1 MWNNPHHNLYLLEYY
16 IMFDTNTMIKIGAG
30 VVGGLVTLTGT
41 YFWGKRNGKKAAAKV
56 QTAQVKE
63 DKSAEAASA
72 K

>member
-1 MWNNPHHNLYLLEYY
+1 
-16 IMFDTNTMIKIGAG
+16 MFDTNTMIKIGAG

-41 YFWGKRNGKKAAAKV
+41 YFWGKHNGKKASKV

>member
-1 MWNNPHHNLYLLEYY
+1 
-16 IMFDTNTMIKIGAG
+16 MFDTNTMIKIGAG

-41 YFWGKRNGKKAAAKV
+41 YFWGKRNGKKAAKV

-63 DKSAEAASA
+63 DKSAEVASA

>member
-1 MWNNPHHNLYLLEYY
+1 
-16 IMFDTNTMIKIGAG
+16 MFDTNTMIKIGAG

-41 YFWGKRNGKKAAAKV
+41 YFWGKHNGKKAAAKV

>member
-1 MWNNPHHNLYLLEYY
+1 
-16 IMFDTNTMIKIGAG
+16 MFDTNTMIKISAG

-41 YFWGKRNGKKAAAKV
+41 YFWGRHNGKKAAGQV

-63 DKSAEAASA
+63 DKSAEATAA